1 MMFCAVTIVVAFVAI
16 TIAMIV
22 ELVLFIKEAYFE

>member
-1 MMFCAVTIVVAFVAI
+1 MMFVAVTIVVAFVAV

>member
-1 MMFCAVTIVVAFVAI
+1 MMFCAVLVVLAFVAV

-22 ELVLFIKEAYFE
+22 ELFLFIKEAYFE